1 MTSPATSTNTAT
13 AAVGDRRLPRSAVAG
28 VGVAGFL
35 LLVIA
40 ALTEGYWQ
48 ALLINLGT
56 GALLFVALEYM
67 LYGTVERVTKALREA
82 LDAVSAERGM
92 ELVRWTE
99 QVSMEELPAV
109 ERELQAIAPLP
120 TQKLAEL
127 RMDIAALE
135 QMNADEQ
142 MKRMSMLSVL
152 SDKYGVQSVRRVMAA
167 RGERNADELRPPGTP
182 A

>member
-1 MTSPATSTNTAT
+1 MVP
-13 AAVGDRRLPRSAVAG
+13 VDDRRLPRSAVAG
-28 VGVAGFL
+28 VGVVGFL
-35 LLVIA
+35 LLVVA

-67 LYGTVERVTKALREA
+67 LYGTVERVTKVLREA

-99 QVSMEELPAV
+99 QVSTEELPAV
-109 ERELQAIAPLP
+109 QRELQAIAPLS
-120 TQKLAEL
+120 TEKLEGL
-127 RMDIAALE
+127 QLDLAALE

-142 MKRMSMLSVL
+142 MKRMSILSVL
-152 SDKYGVQSVRRVMAA
+152 SDKYGVQMLRRVMAS
-167 RGERNADELRPPGTP
+167 RGERSAG
-182 A
+182 